1 MQNKIFLWMAVLFL
15 LPILPSLVL
24 AQDPGLPDTV
34 RLNSGE
40 LSAWAGRARIPV
52 YFTSDEYLA

>member
-1 MQNKIFLWMAVLFL
+1 MAVLFI

-24 AQDPGLPDTV
+24 AQDPGMPDTV
-34 RLNSGE
+34 RFDSGE
-40 LSAWAGRARIPV
+40 LSAWTGRARIPV

>member
-1 MQNKIFLWMAVLFL
+1 MQNKFFFWVAILFI

-24 AQDPGLPDTV
+24 AQDPGMPDTV
-34 RLNSGE
+34 RLESAE
-40 LSAWAGRARIPV
+40 LPAWTGQARIPI

>member
-1 MQNKIFLWMAVLFL
+1 MAVLFL